1 MSVAWT
7 VPDWPAPR
15 HVRALTT
22 QRTGGVSAPPYQ
34 SLNLGDHVGD
44 DAAAVAEN
52 RRRLASAASLPAPA
66 SWLRQV
72 HGSRVANLDA
82 GTDHEPADACITR
95 RPGRVCAILAA
106 DCLPVLFT
114 SESGSVVGAAHA
126 GWRGLA
132 AGVLRATL
140 SAMSEPAATILAWF
154 GPAIA
159 AEHYEVGGEVRDEF
173 LRRDPE
179 AAAAFTAN
187 SRGRYQADLAEIA
200 RRQLA
205 ALGVTRLF
213 GTAASTYGA
222 PAAYFSH
229 RRDGTT
235 GRQASLVWLEA
246 P

>member
-1 MSVAWT
+1 
-7 VPDWPAPR
+7 
-15 HVRALTT
+15 
-22 QRTGGVSAPPYQ
+22 
-34 SLNLGDHVGD
+34 
-44 DAAAVAEN
+44 
-52 RRRLASAASLPAPA
+52 
-66 SWLRQV
+66 
-72 HGSRVANLDA
+72 
-82 GTDHEPADACITR
+82 
-95 RPGRVCAILAA
+95 
-106 DCLPVLFT
+106 
-114 SESGSVVGAAHA
+114 
-126 GWRGLA
+126 
-132 AGVLRATL
+132 
-140 SAMSEPAATILAWF
+140 MSEPAATILAWF

-159 AEHYEVGGEVRDEF
+159 AEHYEVGGEARDEF